1 MYCGLG
7 AVAQAGG
14 AGAAAL
20 LGGGDDDVLQA
31 LDVDLVGAGP
41 PLAGEE
47 VGQHGLCHGVLV
59 CDGALEGG
67 AGEDDHGPEADGGLL
82 APELVQAPVG
92 LGVEV
97 ELEHVEN
104 LVAEGA
110 DDGQAVG
117 PLLGAAAE
125 DHQGGVVLLAEEL
138 ERGGILEG
146 VDGVLLGELLG
157 EGLAQGEE
165 VGEGVLGHL
174 GAGGAAQEE
183 AGLGVLLLLGGSLL
197 EGALGAG
204 ITGFSERRGKK
215 DCQFSVRFSDGGPVF
230 FFFFSFLSFFFLFF
244 SFGDTVE

>member
-14 AGAAAL
+14 AGAAL
-20 LGGGDDDVLQA
+20 LGGGDDHVLQA
-31 LDVDLVGAGP
+31 LDVDLVGAGA

-47 VGQHGLCHGVLV
+47 VGEHGLGHGVLV
-59 CDGALEGG
+59 GDGALEGG
-67 AGEDDHGPEADGGLL
+67 AGEDDHGPEAEGGLL
-82 APELVQAPVG
+82 ALELVQPPVA

-97 ELEHVEN
+97 ELQHVED

-138 ERGGILEG
+138 ERGSVLEG

-157 EGLAQGEE
+157 EGLAQREE
-165 VGEGVLGHL
+165 VGEGVLRDL
-174 GAGGAAQEE
+174 RAGGAAEEE
-183 AGLGVLLLLGGSLL
+183 AGLGVLLLLGGALL

-204 ITGFSERRGKK
+204 ITGFSGRGEEE
-215 DCQFSVRFSDGGPVF
+215 DGIV
-230 FFFFSFLSFFFLFF
+230 S
-244 SFGDTVE
+244 